1 MKKIVISGGS
11 SGIGKSLVEVFAGAG
26 WKVHFT
32 FHSNGISARELEG
45 RFEGK
50 AKAHPLDVA
59 NREACDAF
67 CKEVLLEE
75 KGIDVLVNNAGITK
89 DKPLFSMQDSDW
101 SDVIQTNLT
110 GVFYLTRR
118 FALDMMKK
126 KKGRVINI
134 SSISG
139 IHGLPGQTN
148 YSASKAGIIGFT
160 KALAKEAGPMGVTA
174 NVVAPGGVVTPMIE
188 KLSPQAKEAILQT
201 VPMRR
206 FCETREVAKVVY
218 FLAEDA
224 PDYLNGSVI
233 VLDVGAG

>member
-1 MKKIVISGGS
+1 MKKAVISGGS
-11 SGIGKSLVEVFAGAG
+11 SGIGKSLVETFAEAG

-32 FHSNGISARELEG
+32 YRSNEPAAREIEG
-45 RFEGK
+45 RFGDK
-50 AKAHPLDVA
+50 TKAHRLDVSD
-59 NREACDAF
+59 REACDQF
-67 CKEVLLEE
+67 CKGVLGEE
-75 KGIDVLVNNAGITK
+75 KSIDVLVNNAGITQ
-89 DKPLFSMQDSDW
+89 DKPLFSMQDSEW
-101 SDVIQTNLT
+101 NDVLQTNLS

-118 FALDMMKK
+118 FVFDMLKK
-126 KKGRVINI
+126 KKGRIINL

-160 KALAKEAGPMGVTA
+160 KALAKETGAFGVTA

-188 KLSPQAKEAILQT
+188 KLTPQAREALLQS

-206 FCETREVAKVVY
+206 FCEAQEVAKVVY
-218 FLAEDA
+218 FLAEGA

-233 VLDVGAG
+233 VLDGGAS

>member
-11 SGIGKSLVEVFAGAG
+11 SGIGKNLVETFAGAG

-32 FHSNGISARELEG
+32 FHSNEASAREMEN
-45 RFEGK
+45 RFAGK
-50 AKAHPLDVA
+50 IKAHALDVA
-59 NREACDAF
+59 DREACDQF
-67 CKEVLLEE
+67 CKAVLQEE
-75 KGIDVLVNNAGITK
+75 GSVDVLVNNAGITR

-101 SDVIQTNLT
+101 TDVLYTNLF

-118 FALDMMKK
+118 FVFDMLKK
-126 KKGRVINI
+126 KKGRVINL

-139 IHGLPGQTN
+139 IHGLPGQAN

-160 KALAKEAGPMGVTA
+160 KALAKEAGPYGVIA

-201 VPMRR
+201 VPLRR
-206 FCETREVAKVVY
+206 FCEVEEVSKIVF
-218 FLAEDA
+218 FLAESS
-224 PDYLNGSVI
+224 PDYLTGSVI
-233 VLDVGAG
+233 VLDGGMG

>member
-11 SGIGKSLVEVFAGAG
+11 SGIGKSLVETFAGAG

-32 FHSNGISARELEG
+32 FHSNEAAARALEKS
-45 RFEGK
+45 FEGK
-50 AKAHPLDVA
+50 TKAHRLDVSDK
-59 NREACDAF
+59 EACDQF
-67 CKEVLLEE
+67 CKSVLKEE
-75 KGIDVLVNNAGITK
+75 GSVDVLVNNAGITK

-101 SDVIQTNLT
+101 ADVLHTNLF

-118 FALDMMKK
+118 FVLDMLKK
-126 KKGRVINI
+126 KKGRIINI

-139 IHGLPGQTN
+139 IHGLPGQAN

-188 KLSPQAKEAILQT
+188 KLSPQAKEALLQA
-201 VPMRR
+201 VPLRR
-206 FCETREVAKVVY
+206 FCEAEEVARVVF
-218 FLAEDA
+218 FLAEGA
-224 PDYLNGSVI
+224 PDYLNGSII
-233 VLDVGAG
+233 VLDGGAS